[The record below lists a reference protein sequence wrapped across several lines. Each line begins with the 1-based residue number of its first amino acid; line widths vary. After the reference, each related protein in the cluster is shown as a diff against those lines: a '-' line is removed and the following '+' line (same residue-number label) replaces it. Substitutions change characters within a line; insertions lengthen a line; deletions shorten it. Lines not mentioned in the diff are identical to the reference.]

1 MWQYGEL
8 TEETARRARK
18 HNHEVQ
24 PLYALSGAK
33 GEEK

>member
-8 TEETARRARK
+8 TEETARRAK
-18 HNHEVQ
+18 EHNHEVQ